1 MQSAHPRLSRR
12 FATLGVAVAAGAMAL
27 VAVSFANGS
36 GAAHAA
42 TSYNVLFDASHGE
55 TAGNAD
61 WVISTS
67 QPDPLAQNAN
77 PTSETSWTGAIS
89 AWGVALQKTGRYSLK
104 TLPTGGRISYGDA
117 TNAQDLKNFNSFV
130 LPEPNVV
137 LSAAEKTAIMTFVKN
152 GGGLFMISDHTVSD
166 RNNDGWDSPAIL
178 NDLMTNNSVDSTD
191 PFGYSIDLLNIAT
204 ENPNVIGSAAAADP
218 IIRGPFG
225 TVTGTIIRNG
235 TTVTLKPADNSA
247 ARGEIYRTGYS
258 ASGTTGAAVAT
269 STFGAGRVMF
279 WGDSSP
285 IDDGTG
291 SSGNTLYNGWND
303 PAGTDAA
310 IALNGT
316 EWLSG
321 GTGTGGTPTPT
332 ATTTS
337 PPTGGQLLTN
347 GGFESGSTGWTLGG
361 GAAVT
366 TTRPHAG
373 SYSVTLG
380 GANSTTETLT
390 RSVSIP
396 AGSTSVPLSFWTYI
410 TTTETTHSYD
420 FLTITV
426 KNSSGSI
433 LKTVTS
439 KSDAGPTGAWSSFTS
454 DLSAYAGQTVT
465 LSFSAVNGTKNPT
478 TFYLDDVSLSAS

>member
-1 MQSAHPRLSRR
+1 
-12 FATLGVAVAAGAMAL
+12 
-27 VAVSFANGS
+27 
-36 GAAHAA
+36 
-42 TSYNVLFDASHGE
+42 
-55 TAGNAD
+55 
-61 WVISTS
+61 
-67 QPDPLAQNAN
+67 
-77 PTSETSWTGAIS
+77 
-89 AWGVALQKTGRYSLK
+89 
-104 TLPTGGRISYGDA
+104 
-117 TNAQDLKNFNSFV
+117 
-130 LPEPNVV
+130 
-137 LSAAEKTAIMTFVKN
+137 
-152 GGGLFMISDHTVSD
+152 
-166 RNNDGWDSPAIL
+166 
-178 NDLMTNNSVDSTD
+178 MTNNSVDSTD
-191 PFGYSIDLLNIAT
+191 PFGYSIDLLNIAS
-204 ENPNVIGSAAAADP
+204 ENPNVIGSSAAADP

-332 ATTTS
+332 STS
-337 PPTGGQLLTN
+337 TPPTGGELLSN

-373 SYSVTLG
+373 THSVTLG

-396 AGSTSVPLSFWTYI
+396 AGTTSAPLSFWTYI
-410 TTTETTHSYD
+410 TTTETTHAYD

-426 KNSSGSI
+426 KNSGGTI

-439 KSDAGPTGAWSSFTS
+439 KSDAGPTGAWSNFSS
-454 DLSAYAGQTVT
+454 DLSAYAAQTVT

-478 TFYLDDVSLSAS
+478 TFYLDDVSLATS